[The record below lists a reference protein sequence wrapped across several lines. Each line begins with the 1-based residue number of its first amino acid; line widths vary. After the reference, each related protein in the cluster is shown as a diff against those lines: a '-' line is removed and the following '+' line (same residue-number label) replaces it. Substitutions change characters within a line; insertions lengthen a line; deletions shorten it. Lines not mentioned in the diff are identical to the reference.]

1 MRAITTLCLSLCLG
15 TGAYALHF
23 TPQTALAGKTANTQ
37 KFTAETYV
45 AAYLAESPRL
55 KERANSLKSAQNT
68 YKNAFTNAF
77 LPTFSFGASAD
88 KTYNRYNRLSS
99 WDDLNHASSSARAQ
113 GGWNLFNSGKDALA
127 YKSAS
132 LDWQTAQIEFED
144 SVQNFVLEAVQ
155 TYYDLL
161 LGEKLL
167 KVYKDDLQ
175 VAQKQYEQDKIL
187 YENGLKTRSDLL
199 SSETNWR
206 SSQLSL
212 FSAQNDYENAL
223 KNFNIALNRPV
234 ESKAVLDETISEEL
248 PSLPSLDTDLTAAL
262 AHRYD
267 ARMRRLSLRQSDVTK
282 TINNLNTLP
291 SVFVDLF
298 ASTGRGFNSHELW
311 EYNYGISAGISFDIG
326 FFYLNK
332 YRDRQ
337 NIRLSNENAHLE
349 YEQFLRSLRDA
360 VVEARNALLL
370 KMRSLE
376 ISKLRLQAAEQ
387 KFEAT
392 QLKYKNGLMSAT
404 DLTVA
409 RQEMISAQVNY
420 ATLMCELTISRLRYR
435 YALGEQIYD
444 YKPENV

>member
-1 MRAITTLCLSLCLG
+1 MKKILWIFLCLCGCMS
-15 TGAYALHF
+15 ARALHF
-23 TPQTALAGKTANTQ
+23 TQQTALSNTPLPAR
-37 KFTAETYV
+37 FTVDSYV
-45 AAYLAESPRL
+45 AAYLANSPAL
-55 KERANSLKSAQNT
+55 KTYTNALKSAKNSYQ
-68 YKNAFTNAF
+68 NAFINAF
-77 LPTFSFGASAD
+77 LPTFSFGADAD
-88 KTYNRYNRLSS
+88 KSYNRYNRLSS
-99 WDDLNHASSSARAQ
+99 WSDLNHADSSVNAAGS
-113 GGWNLFNSGKDALA
+113 WNLFNSGKDALA

-132 LDWQTAQIEFED
+132 LEWQIEQINFD
-144 SVQNFVLEAVQ
+144 SSVQELVLSAVQ
-155 TYYDLL
+155 TYYSLL
-161 LGEKLL
+161 LSEKLL
-167 KVYKDDLQ
+167 KVYEDDLQ

-199 SSETNWR
+199 SSETNFR

-212 FSAQNDYENAL
+212 FSAQTDYENAL
-223 KNFNIALNRPV
+223 KNFNIELNLPV
-234 ESKAVLDETISEEL
+234 ERRAELDGTISEDL
-248 PSLPSLDTDLTAAL
+248 PTLPPLNADLSAAL
-262 AHRYD
+262 SHRYD
-267 ARMRRLSLRQSDVTK
+267 ARTRRLRLRQSDVAQTLD
-282 TINNLNTLP
+282 NLNTLP
-291 SVFVDLF
+291 SVFVNAF
-298 ASTGRGFNSHELW
+298 ASTGRGLNTHELW
-311 EYNYGISAGISFDIG
+311 EYNYGVSAGISFDIG

-337 NIRLSNENAHLE
+337 NIRLANENAHLE
-349 YEQFLRSLRDA
+349 YEQFLRSVRDA

-420 ATLMCELTISRLRYR
+420 ATLLSELTITRLRYQ

-444 YKPENV
+444 YKPEDL

>member
-1 MRAITTLCLSLCLG
+1 MKKILWIFLCLCGCMS
-15 TGAYALHF
+15 ARALHF
-23 TPQTALAGKTANTQ
+23 TQQTALSNTPLPAR
-37 KFTAETYV
+37 FTVDSYV
-45 AAYLAESPRL
+45 AAYLANSPAL
-55 KERANSLKSAQNT
+55 KTYTNALKSAKNSYQ
-68 YKNAFTNAF
+68 NAFINAF
-77 LPTFSFGASAD
+77 LPTFSFGADAD
-88 KTYNRYNRLSS
+88 KSYNRYNRLSS
-99 WDDLNHASSSARAQ
+99 WSDLNHADSSVNAS
-113 GGWNLFNSGKDALA
+113 GSWNLFNSGKDALA

-132 LDWQTAQIEFED
+132 LDWQIEQINFD
-144 SVQNFVLEAVQ
+144 SSVQELVLSAVQ
-155 TYYDLL
+155 TYYSLL
-161 LGEKLL
+161 LSEKLL
-167 KVYKDDLQ
+167 KVYEDDLQ

-199 SSETNWR
+199 SSETNFR

-212 FSAQNDYENAL
+212 FSAQTDYENAL
-223 KNFNIALNRPV
+223 KNFNIELNLPV
-234 ESKAVLDETISEEL
+234 ERRAELDGTISEDL
-248 PSLPSLDTDLTAAL
+248 PTLPPLNADLSAAL
-262 AHRYD
+262 SHRYD
-267 ARMRRLSLRQSDVTK
+267 ARTRRLRLRQSDVAQTLD
-282 TINNLNTLP
+282 NLNTLP
-291 SVFVDLF
+291 SVFVNAF
-298 ASTGRGFNSHELW
+298 ASTGRGLNTHELW
-311 EYNYGISAGISFDIG
+311 EYNYGVSAGISFDIG

-337 NIRLSNENAHLE
+337 NIRLANENAHLE
-349 YEQFLRSLRDA
+349 YEQFLRSVRDA

-420 ATLMCELTISRLRYR
+420 ATLLSELTITRLRYQ

-444 YKPENV
+444 YKPEDL